1 MENNLLDRINAL
13 AKKQKKQGLTEQE
26 LQERDN
32 LRKEYLK
39 QFRAGM
45 TNILK
50 NTYLQKEDGTLEKLH
65 KK

>member
-45 TNILK
+45 RKYIFTK
-50 NTYLQKEDGTLEKLH
+50 RGWYFRKVTQKIAP
-65 KK
+65 